1 MPLPS
6 DPATVE
12 VGAQL
17 VDTLHKFFGPHPGFR
32 PAHAKGILLE
42 GSFTPTPEAST
53 LSSAP
58 HFQNET
64 PILARFSSSTGLP
77 DLPDNNPNGNPRGL
91 AIRFVLAESPRRLHT
106 DIITHSTPFF
116 PAKDGPDALAFF
128 KALADGSISD
138 HLATYPSA
146 KEFVEAPKPFPVSF
160 ARETFYGVNAFK
172 LIAADGTVTFIRY
185 RFVPR
190 RGAAH
195 VDGDQV
201 EGLAAGYLYE
211 QIQEVLPLGP
221 TFDLVAQIA
230 EEGDVT
236 DNCTVQWPES
246 RKVVT
251 LGTISLDRVREDND
265 AEQKRV
271 IFDPVPRVQGVE
283 SSDDPLIDVRA
294 ALYLISGRERRAA

>member
-1 MPLPS
+1 M
-6 DPATVE
+6 
-12 VGAQL
+12 
-17 VDTLHKFFGPHPGFR
+17 
-32 PAHAKGILLE
+32 
-42 GSFTPTPEAST
+42 
-53 LSSAP
+53 
-58 HFQNET
+58 
-64 PILARFSSSTGLP
+64 
-77 DLPDNNPNGNPRGL
+77 
-91 AIRFVLAESPRRLHT
+91 
-106 DIITHSTPFF
+106 
-116 PAKDGPDALAFF
+116 
-128 KALADGSISD
+128 
-138 HLATYPSA
+138 
-146 KEFVEAPKPFPVSF
+146 
-160 ARETFYGVNAFK
+160 NAFK

-195 VDGDQV
+195 VDSEQV

-236 DNCTVQWPES
+236 DDCTVRWPES

>member
-6 DPATVE
+6 DPVTVD

-32 PAHAKGILLE
+32 PA
-42 GSFTPTPEAST
+42 
-53 LSSAP
+53 
-58 HFQNET
+58 
-64 PILARFSSSTGLP
+64 RFSSSTGLP
-77 DLPDNNPNGNPRGL
+77 ELPDTDPNGNPRGL
-91 AIRFVLAESPRRLHT
+91 AIRFVLAESPRRVHT

-128 KALADGSISD
+128 KALANGSIVE
-138 HLATYPSA
+138 HLAAFPSA
-146 KEFVEAPKPFPVSF
+146 KAFVEAPKPFPVSF
-160 ARETFYGVNAFK
+160 ATENYYGVNAFK

-185 RFVPR
+185 RIVPR
-190 RGAAH
+190 VIRDA
-195 VDGDQV
+195 
-201 EGLAAGYLYE
+201 
-211 QIQEVLPLGP
+211 LPLAP
-221 TFDLVAQIA
+221 AFDLVAQIA

-236 DNCTVQWPES
+236 DNCTVRWPES
-246 RKVVT
+246 RKIVT
-251 LGTISLDRVREDND
+251 LGTISLESVKDDNA